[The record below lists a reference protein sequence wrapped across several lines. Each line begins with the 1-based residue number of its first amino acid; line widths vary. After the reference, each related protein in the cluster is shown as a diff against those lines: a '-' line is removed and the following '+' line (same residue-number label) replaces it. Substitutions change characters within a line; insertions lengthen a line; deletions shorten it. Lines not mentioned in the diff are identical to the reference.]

1 MLIMARSPG
10 QTTMLGDDVE
20 VTVAAIFRD
29 RVRLEVNYVDPIRRV
44 PQDGSFVA
52 EPRRGE
58 RVHIDRG
65 VSCQLVD
72 VRPDCAVCRL
82 GFVAPRET
90 AVHRREV
97 YDALKAHYR
106 KTT

>member
-1 MLIMARSPG
+1 MLIMARSQG

-20 VTVAAIFRD
+20 VTVAEILRD
-29 RVRLEVNYVDPIRRV
+29 RVRLQVNYVEPVRRA
-44 PQDGSFVA
+44 PLDGSFVA

-72 VRPDCAVCRL
+72 IRPDCAVCRI
-82 GFVAPRET
+82 GFVAPREM